1 MSTLT
6 ARHLKLTPIA
16 AGLLALCALLFPAAA
31 HAGTPSS
38 SGNGGTYLCL
48 YNDQNQC
55 ADLADNTQSP
65 GQAIDTWSDLA
76 GGGGNGLGWNFDYL
90 GKVCNGKA
98 TNGCSQTWP
107 FTNGSGFNNMFLG
120 FPVYYIEKTE
130 GSGHNGCLSVTGSS
144 DATWQTCGADGTEW
158 VAGPF
163 GYWYGV
169 ESSDATGNVMYLSVQ
184 HPSDGAPIFNS
195 VADSELWQAWG
206 TISS

>member
-76 GGGGNGLGWNFDYL
+76 GGGGNGPCPRGQGDRIWNM
-90 GKVCNGKA
+90 NGLKRRR
-98 TNGCSQTWP
+98 Q
-107 FTNGSGFNNMFLG
+107 
-120 FPVYYIEKTE
+120 EE
-130 GSGHNGCLSVTGSS
+130 SGHGDPRRTLRRKAMNALFFLLLREPCGS
-144 DATWQTCGADGTEW
+144 
-158 VAGPF
+158 P
-163 GYWYGV
+163 
-169 ESSDATGNVMYLSVQ
+169 
-184 HPSDGAPIFNS
+184 
-195 VADSELWQAWG
+195 
-206 TISS
+206 